1 MLQTMHTQ
9 LYIDGQ
15 WVDGVGKIPVYDPSD
30 GTVIAEVALAGDAHC
45 DAALAACRWR
55 SKGVGKDCS
64 QISLRDIAQSI

>member
-15 WVDGVGKIPVYDPSD
+15 WVDGIAKIPVYDPSD

-45 DAALAACRWR
+45 EAALAAADGSSQGMGEDR
-55 SKGVGKDCS
+55 S
-64 QISLRDIAQSI
+64 